1 MKCIIMIQFLFFF
14 FFFFCLLGS
23 SNIFCIFHARLR
35 YASPEEWNYRP
46 GQRTDRLHYE
56 SVSAVAASQERS
68 EARSSELT
76 LFRKQTTLQ
85 RWTLLLCGFWSLES
99 SWQCDI
105 KAVSRLLLA
114 ANYIKQPRRF
124 GFQNQN
130 PLLPFFFFFFSIFSN
145 FFEMRFFFFLI
156 CDETLDGDAVD
167 RRQSRKKKKT
177 SRTRLTA
184 KQHVRGRRLTRADV
198 SIRTGDD
205 SDRLVL
211 RYRAAAVPRLSWA
224 DRFMS
229 LLMSVIGL
237 FLKADLPLPDYF
249 YCHPAVLILLLQYLY
264 FKT

>member
-1 MKCIIMIQFLFFF
+1 MSREWSNEVYYYDSISFFF

-105 KAVSRLLLA
+105 KAESRLLLA

-130 PLLPFFFFFFSIFSN
+130 PLLPFFFFFFPFLATSL
-145 FFEMRFFFFLI
+145 RWGFFFLN
-156 CDETLDGDAVD
+156 LWWDA
-167 RRQSRKKKKT
+167 RRRCRRPSTISQKKKNIKDA
-177 SRTRLTA
+177 SDSETA
-184 KQHVRGRRLTRADV
+184 R
-198 SIRTGDD
+198 
-205 SDRLVL
+205 
-211 RYRAAAVPRLSWA
+211 
-224 DRFMS
+224 
-229 LLMSVIGL
+229 
-237 FLKADLPLPDYF
+237 
-249 YCHPAVLILLLQYLY
+249 
-264 FKT
+264 